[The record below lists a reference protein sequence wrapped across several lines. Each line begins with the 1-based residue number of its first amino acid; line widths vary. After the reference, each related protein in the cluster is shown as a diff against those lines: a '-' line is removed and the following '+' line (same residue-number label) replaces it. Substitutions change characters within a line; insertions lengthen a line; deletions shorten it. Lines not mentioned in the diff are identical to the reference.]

1 MAYVLGP
8 GCFCVM
14 WGSLH
19 SSSPL
24 IWPRFF
30 HGHTTYQELGSLNLF
45 LPSPLS
51 LFHKGQSRMMA
62 GRLSYFYSP
71 TFNLSQVF
79 PILFFFLCLRSAFWR
94 MPPTHVVCL
103 KVKCVEKHPNGT
115 IQRQFCALFV
125 RYFLCPLKDSCPT
138 HTEATFYPIFVGK
151 RLFNA
156 DTKNTQIRTWLK
168 KKLSQP
174 HCLVHISFKIKRVQ
188 LIHKFQPPSTFFHTI
203 MSG

>member
-1 MAYVLGP
+1 VFVKGKEKGKKKKKSSSYNTYHLDLLSRNYLLFYCSGVRMQLVATFALRTHLPAAPSWWLSKAYVLGS

-19 SSSPL
+19 SSSPS
-24 IWPRFF
+24 IWARFF
-30 HGHTTYQELGSLNLF
+30 HGHTTYLELGSLNLF

-62 GRLSYFYSP
+62 GRLSYFYPP

-94 MPPTHVVCL
+94 MPPTQVVCL

-115 IQRQFCALFV
+115 TQRQFCALFV

-138 HTEATFYPIFVGK
+138 HT
-151 RLFNA
+151 
-156 DTKNTQIRTWLK
+156 
-168 KKLSQP
+168 
-174 HCLVHISFKIKRVQ
+174 
-188 LIHKFQPPSTFFHTI
+188 
-203 MSG
+203 